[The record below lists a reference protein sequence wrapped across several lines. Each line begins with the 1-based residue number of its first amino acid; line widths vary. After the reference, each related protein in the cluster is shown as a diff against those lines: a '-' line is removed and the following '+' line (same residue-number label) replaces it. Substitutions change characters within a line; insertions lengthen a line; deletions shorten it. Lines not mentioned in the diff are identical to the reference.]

1 MMGKKSFLA
10 MRAEQEA
17 SDLISSDFKELV
29 FAAKKLANHAIK
41 LGSLGFGTS
50 ILEWIASF
58 AAMYATLFAQIFVFQ
73 ISVFLFLCCQAHG
86 DPKPITRSNV
96 INCGFSSE

>member
-1 MMGKKSFLA
+1 MIGKKSYLA
-10 MRAEQEA
+10 MRTEQEA

-50 ILEWIASF
+50 FLEWIASF
-58 AAMYATLFAQIFVFQ
+58 AAMYATLY
-73 ISVFLFLCCQAHG
+73 LFLSFFIC
-86 DPKPITRSNV
+86 S
-96 INCGFSSE
+96 FSDFHST